1 MIYVKNVF
9 AEPLG
14 RGCTD
19 RNMRYNIKAA
29 CLNLCFC

>member
-1 MIYVKNVF
+1 MIYVKKVSI
-9 AEPLG
+9 EPLE

-19 RNMRYNIKAA
+19 RNMRYNIKTA